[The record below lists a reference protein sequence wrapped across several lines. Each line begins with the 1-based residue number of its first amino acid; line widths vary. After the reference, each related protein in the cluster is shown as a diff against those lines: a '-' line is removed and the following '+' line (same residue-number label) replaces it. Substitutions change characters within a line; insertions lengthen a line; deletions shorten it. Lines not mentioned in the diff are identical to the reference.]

1 MARSKQKPVMN
12 QVVWLTGSASGLG
25 LHLTECF
32 VRRGFRVVATDI
44 DIEQLLA
51 KAQERMWPS
60 EQLSTHKLDVRSGDD
75 WREICDH
82 VLQRWGAI
90 DYLFNI
96 AGVIKP
102 GHLYEVSDMDI
113 NIHMDINV
121 KGVMLGCRV
130 VAEQMLQKGTG
141 HIVNIASTAGLAAVP
156 GIGLYSAS
164 KFAVRA
170 YTLALAEELRPYD
183 VAVTVVC
190 PDAIETPMLDKQL
203 DFDEA
208 ALTFSGGKT
217 LKVEDLERAVFSQI
231 LPKKPL
237 EVFLPFERGAM
248 AKVAN
253 VFPSVSQYVSQ
264 QLRKKGLSE
273 LKRRR
278 QNTAP

>member
-1 MARSKQKPVMN
+1 MAAYKQPFAN

-32 VRRGFRVVATDI
+32 IRRGYRVVATDI
-44 DIEQLLA
+44 NIDRLQEI
-51 KAQERMWPS
+51 AQERLWPQ
-60 EQLSTHKLDVRSGDD
+60 ENLATHKLDVRNGDN
-75 WREICDH
+75 WREIRDNI
-82 VLQRWGAI
+82 LQRWGCV

-102 GHLYEVSDMDI
+102 GHLYEVTETDI

-130 VAEQMLQKGTG
+130 IAEHMLQRESG
-141 HIVNIASTAGLAAVP
+141 HIVNIASTAGLAAIP
-156 GIGLYSAS
+156 GIGLYSSS

-170 YTLALAEELRPYD
+170 YTLALAEELRPYN
-183 VAVTVVC
+183 VNVTVVC

-217 LKVEDLERAVFSQI
+217 LKVEDLERAVFAQVI
-231 LPKKPL
+231 PKRPL
-237 EVFLPFERGAM
+237 ELCLPLDRGAM
-248 AKVAN
+248 AKAAN
-253 VFPSVSQYVSQ
+253 LFPGVTQYVTK

-278 QNTAP
+278 QKTS

>member
-1 MARSKQKPVMN
+1 MARSNRKTFPQ

-32 VRRGFRVVATDI
+32 VRRGYSVVATDI
-44 DIEQLLA
+44 NIEQLTA
-51 KAQERMWPS
+51 AAEERGWPS
-60 EQLSTHKLDVRSGDD
+60 GQLSIHKLDVRSGDD

-82 VLQRWGAI
+82 VVKRWGGI

-102 GHLYEVSDMDI
+102 GYLYEVSDGDI
-113 NIHMDINV
+113 NLHMDINV

-130 VAEQMLQKGTG
+130 VSEQMLRRGTG
-141 HIVNIASTAGLAAVP
+141 HIVNIASVAGLAAVP

-183 VAVTVVC
+183 VDVTIVC
-190 PDAIETPMLDKQL
+190 PDAIETPMLQKQL

-217 LKVEDLERAVFSQI
+217 LTVEDLERAVFAQV
-231 LPKKPL
+231 LPKRPL
-237 EVFLPFERGAM
+237 EICLPLDRSTL
-248 AKVAN
+248 AKAAN
-253 VFPSVSQYVSQ
+253 LFPGVSQYVSG
-264 QLRKKGLSE
+264 QLRKKGLTE

-278 QNTAP
+278 QKA